1 MTLTVLQENE
11 VEGEPLSSGVSKSMV
26 VAVFA
31 LAQES
36 HETIMYM
43 YKAINA
49 WDTSHIQTNDLKV
62 DNIVCGIQSHACMF
76 PCYLCEAP
84 KDKLLEKAKTR
95 TIRDLFNDYEGY
107 KKMVHW

>member
-11 VEGEPLSSGVSKSMV
+11 VEGEPLSSGVNKSFV

-36 HETIMYM
+36 HETISYM

-49 WDTSHIQTNDLKV
+49 WDTSHIQTNDLIV
-62 DNIVCGIQSHACMF
+62 DNIVSGI
-76 PCYLCEAP
+76 
-84 KDKLLEKAKTR
+84 
-95 TIRDLFNDYEGY
+95 
-107 KKMVHW
+107 

>member
-1 MTLTVLQENE
+1 MLF
-11 VEGEPLSSGVSKSMV
+11 GVSKSFV

-107 KKMVHW
+107 KKW